1 MKKRVLAL
9 LLCVSTAISMTG
21 CGSKGESVEATEAV
35 ENTESTEEVPAVP
48 LAQYD
53 LKGSDY
59 VTLCDYS
66 AIPVTISG
74 DYDVT
79 DQDVLD
85 YVEKIFTQGGPFYTA
100 DPDKTTVEEGDI
112 VNVDY
117 VGKLDGEAFSGGTAE
132 DQNIDVSNN
141 SSASGSGYIDGFT
154 DGLIG
159 ASVGDVIDS
168 NVTFPDEYPNNP
180 DLAGKEVV
188 FTFTVNSI
196 QKEVTMDTMDDEFA
210 LEQFG
215 VDSVDGVY
223 KQVRQYLES
232 SAENCTVDMPA
243 DYRSD
248 VIEAIRANF
257 IDRYCSGD
265 ESQMETVLSSYGYTE
280 ESIEQ
285 EWSDSVE
292 SSIRLELIVKAIAE
306 KEDIQ
311 IDDTEFED
319 YVSTIV
325 SSGGFGDADTLYSNY
340 GYGDS
345 VYGKNQIRVI
355 YLAGLV
361 LDKLAETAEVTEN
374 AVEETTESVESTES
388 TDSTEE

>member
-141 SSASGSGYIDGFT
+141 SSTSGSAYIDGFT

-180 DLAGKEVV
+180 DLAG
-188 FTFTVNSI
+188 N
-196 QKEVTMDTMDDEFA
+196 
-210 LEQFG
+210 G
-215 VDSVDGVY
+215 Y
-223 KQVRQYLES
+223 RQRKRF
-232 SAENCTVDMPA
+232 N
-243 DYRSD
+243 
-248 VIEAIRANF
+248 
-257 IDRYCSGD
+257 
-265 ESQMETVLSSYGYTE
+265 
-280 ESIEQ
+280 
-285 EWSDSVE
+285 
-292 SSIRLELIVKAIAE
+292 RLYAAA
-306 KEDIQ
+306 Q
-311 IDDTEFED
+311 
-319 YVSTIV
+319 YW
-325 SSGGFGDADTLYSNY
+325 N
-340 GYGDS
+340 
-345 VYGKNQIRVI
+345 R
-355 YLAGLV
+355 
-361 LDKLAETAEVTEN
+361 
-374 AVEETTESVESTES
+374 
-388 TDSTEE
+388 

>member
-1 MKKRVLAL
+1 
-9 LLCVSTAISMTG
+9 
-21 CGSKGESVEATEAV
+21 
-35 ENTESTEEVPAVP
+35 
-48 LAQYD
+48 
-53 LKGSDY
+53 
-59 VTLCDYS
+59 
-66 AIPVTISG
+66 
-74 DYDVT
+74 
-79 DQDVLD
+79 
-85 YVEKIFTQGGPFYTA
+85 
-100 DPDKTTVEEGDI
+100 
-112 VNVDY
+112 
-117 VGKLDGEAFSGGTAE
+117 
-132 DQNIDVSNN
+132 
-141 SSASGSGYIDGFT
+141 
-154 DGLIG
+154 
-159 ASVGDVIDS
+159 
-168 NVTFPDEYPNNP
+168 
-180 DLAGKEVV
+180 
-188 FTFTVNSI
+188 
-196 QKEVTMDTMDDEFA
+196 
-210 LEQFG
+210 
-215 VDSVDGVY
+215 
-223 KQVRQYLES
+223 
-232 SAENCTVDMPA
+232 MPA

-325 SSGGFGDADTLYSNY
+325 SNGGYGDADTLYSNY

-374 AVEETTESVESTES
+374 AVEENTESVESTES
-388 TDSTEE
+388 ADSTEE

>member
-1 MKKRVLAL
+1 M
-9 LLCVSTAISMTG
+9 
-21 CGSKGESVEATEAV
+21 
-35 ENTESTEEVPAVP
+35 PAVP

-141 SSASGSGYIDGFT
+141 SSTSGSAYIDGFT

-210 LEQFG
+210 SKQFG
-215 VDSVDGVY
+215 ADSVDGVY

-232 SAENCTVDMPA
+232 SAESTHKNDIYSALEDYLLENCTVDMPA

-292 SSIRLELIVKAIAE
+292 SSIKLELIVKAIAE

-388 TDSTEE
+388 ADSTEE